1 MKIFRKHVRFFV
13 LTVIAVMIALL
24 FVVWFIVAGK
34 SYEIMFPVELP
45 PSISESTVIEYDAS
59 ALEAKLKGEV
69 AYIYCNPTKTD
80 YSIVEKFGFN
90 ISNYD
95 VLSERRWYKI
105 GSGENEARL
114 EIDAYGCFYYS
125 SKAPDT
131 SFDLPFTDEELYRI
145 AKEFL
150 QKYDLWSDNF
160 SSHSFGGNSI
170 LSSAESSKVVARKVY
185 FHQQFNGKPRESSGT
200 VSVEIN
206 GNGEVTTVN
215 YKILQHNIKV
225 PVMRITLEDAIQNI
239 KVPDKAYVVMNS
251 PTDKLLIE
259 DVSISYW
266 SETLNYSVLQPVYVF
281 TGKSITSDGET
292 EDFSITVQANT
303 VNLCIPTE

>member
-1 MKIFRKHVRFFV
+1 MKRFSKCVWIFV
-13 LTVIAVMIALL
+13 LTVVAVMIALL
-24 FVVWFIVAGK
+24 FVLWFIVAGK
-34 SYEIMFPVELP
+34 AYEIMFPVELP
-45 PSISESTVIEYDAS
+45 PSISESTVIEYDDS

-69 AYIYCNPTKTD
+69 AYIYCNTKITD
-80 YSIVEKFGFN
+80 YSIVKKLGFSIAN
-90 ISNYD
+90 YNYD
-95 VLSERRWYKI
+95 KLFERRCYKI

-114 EIDAYGCFYYS
+114 QIDAYGCFFYS

-160 SSHSFGGNSI
+160 SSHSFGGNTI
-170 LSSAESSKVVARKVY
+170 LSSAESSKVVTRKVY
-185 FHQQFNGKPRESSGT
+185 FHQQFNGKTHESSGT

-215 YKILQHNIKV
+215 YKIMQYNTKV
-225 PVMRITLEDAIQNI
+225 PVNRISLEDAIQNI

-251 PTDKLLIE
+251 PSDKLLIE

-266 SETLNYSVLQPVYVF
+266 SESMNNAVLQPVYVF

-292 EDFSITVQANT
+292 EDFSITVQAN
-303 VNLCIPTE
+303 IAW